1 QHKPTAHPLHG
12 CGVSLRGSE
21 VAVSFIFTTPQALDN
36 AAKSVSGIHDLWL
49 ADSKTAITVVNAIV
63 PPAADPVSN
72 RMVGRILEHMAQYQ
86 QISSQALEYLR
97 GFSQGL
103 AENAEA
109 YRLAEAQNSTTF
121 D

>member
-1 QHKPTAHPLHG
+1 M
-12 CGVSLRGSE
+12 
-21 VAVSFIFTTPQALDN
+21 
-36 AAKSVSGIHDLWL
+36 SGIHDLWL

-97 GFSQGL
+97 GFSRERRGVSARRSPKQHNL
-103 AENAEA
+103 
-109 YRLAEAQNSTTF
+109 RLI
-121 D
+121 